1 MLEFLIRPSK
11 KSVVFFLTI
20 LVVFTENPRIF
31 ANGGKT
37 RQRLTFKEEVRCF
50 PIAFGAVHPK
60 IVFKSHHTALRHHT
74 KQ

>member
-11 KSVVFFLTI
+11 KSVVFLTI

-50 PIAFGAVHPK
+50 LIAFGAVHPK
-60 IVFKSHHTALRHHT
+60 IEFKSHYTALRRHT

>member
-11 KSVVFFLTI
+11 KSVFFLTI
-20 LVVFTENPRIF
+20 LLVFTENPRIF

-50 PIAFGAVHPK
+50 LVAFCAVHPK
-60 IVFKSHHTALRHHT
+60 IVFKSHHTALRGHI